1 MNIIK
6 QLTSKEVKIAI
17 VAIAALSVLIFGIN
31 YLKGVNI
38 FKPSTYY
45 YVKFKDVNGLA
56 KSSPVFADGY
66 RVGIVHDIIYDYNH
80 PGNIDVEVE
89 LDKSMRVPKN
99 TTAVI
104 VSSLMGT
111 LRLNLI
117 IPREPVGFCAIGDTI
132 TGRLDSGMMETV
144 GELVPAV
151 EKLLPKIDSILTS
164 VNALVSD
171 PSIRASL
178 HSIQTTTSNL
188 ADASYG
194 LKRLM
199 NKDVPRLTKKMDII
213 GDNAIAVTEHLKGID
228 FKSSMAN
235 IDSTLRDVKMITGKL
250 NSTDNTMGLFLNDR
264 ALYDN
269 LNSTFIGASSFLQDL
284 KANPKRYVH
293 FSLFG
298 RKNNK

>member
-117 IPREPVGFCAIGDTI
+117 IPREVAGFCAIGDTI

-213 GDNAIAVTEHLKGID
+213 GDNAIAVTDHLKGID

-235 IDSTLRDVKMITGKL
+235 IDSTLKDVKMITGKL

>member
-213 GDNAIAVTEHLKGID
+213 GDNAIAVTDHLKGID

>member
-1 MNIIK
+1 MK
-6 QLTSKEVKIAI
+6 QLTSKEVKIGIVTI
-17 VAIAALSVLIFGIN
+17 VALGVLIFGIN

-66 RVGIVHDIIYDYNH
+66 RVGIVHDIVYDYNH

-89 LDKSMRVPKN
+89 LDKLMRVPKN

-117 IPREPVGFCAIGDTI
+117 IPREAAGFCAIGDTI
-132 TGRLDSGMMETV
+132 TGGLDSGMMETV
-144 GELVPAV
+144 QQLVPAV

-199 NKDVPRLTKKMDII
+199 NKDVPRLTKKMDMI
-213 GDNAIAVTEHLKGID
+213 GDNAIAITDHLKGID

-250 NSTDNTMGLFLNDR
+250 NSKDNTMGLFLNDR

-269 LNSTFIGASSFLQDL
+269 LNSTFIGASSLLQDL